1 MILTDIGSLKK
12 LYVIYKVGKPAMPP
26 KAKAYEASFFVI
38 DVGTTSSGSGFTEKV
53 TKCASNIVQRKIFA
67 EAEARYAD
75 FF

>member
-1 MILTDIGSLKK
+1 
-12 LYVIYKVGKPAMPP
+12 MPP